1 MEMPGIVALAILFS
15 IYAVGELIAQKTKAV
30 FSTVLG
36 IALIL
41 LAGFWSGVLP
51 RTLIE
56 DAQISGFGNLIAGV
70 LIVSLGTTIDFPE
83 LKRQWKVVV
92 ISLCCVICAVGAIIL
107 AGSPLM
113 GSELAVSGAPIFAGG
128 SAATLIM
135 TTALK
140 EKGLE
145 YAGTFCIALYVTQK
159 FIGVP
164 IASLLLRRTARQF
177 RDIPE
182 LVEEYSRQES
192 PREGGKSAGPLA
204 LPAQFAKPS
213 VYLAKLGIVAVIAYY
228 AAKLTGGK
236 VHYFVMCLLMGA
248 LFFSRL
254 SGEGDSRKDQFQRAH
269 HLFRDDPHFLQSGD
283 HNAAAGSLGAA
294 GSGAHGAAGRRR
306 DGRRGLRPRKAAE
319 CSVRSRGIAG
329 HQLHLRLPHHDA
341 HPAGGIR
348 GSWPERKGKGR
359 HFELSAAEDA
369 DSRFCHRYDRLR
381 ADRRFRSKYAVR
393 RTTLWNRFTN
403 RSAAT
408 STNSVCP

>member
-107 AGSPLM
+107 IGSPLM

-182 LVEEYSRQES
+182 LVEEYSRQEA
-192 PREGGKSAGPLA
+192 PREGGKRAGPLA
-204 LPAQFAKPS
+204 LPVQFAKPS

-236 VHYFVMCLLMGA
+236 VHYFVMCLLMGM
-248 LFFSRL
+248 LFFSLGFLEKGILAKTNSSGLVTFFVTILIFSNLATTTPQQIL
-254 SGEGDSRKDQFQRAH
+254 SVLPSLALTALLGVG
-269 HLFRDDPHFLQSGD
+269 GT
-283 HNAAAGSLGAA
+283 AAAGFVFGKLLNVPFGLSVSLGISCTFGFPTTMLIPQEVSEAF
-294 GSGAHGAAGRRR
+294 GRNEKE
-306 DGRRGLRPRKAAE
+306 KAAILNYLLPKMLTAGFVTVTIA
-319 CSVRSRGIAG
+319 SVLIAG
-329 HQLHLRLPHHDA
+329 FVVNML
-341 HPAGGIR
+341 
-348 GSWPERKGKGR
+348 
-359 HFELSAAEDA
+359 
-369 DSRFCHRYDRLR
+369 
-381 ADRRFRSKYAVR
+381 
-393 RTTLWNRFTN
+393 
-403 RSAAT
+403 
-408 STNSVCP
+408 

>member
-192 PREGGKSAGPLA
+192 PRGGGKSAGPLA

-248 LFFSRL
+248 LFFSLGFLEKGILAKTNSSGLITFFVTILIFSNLATTTPQQVL
-254 SGEGDSRKDQFQRAH
+254 SVLPALALTALLGVG
-269 HLFRDDPHFLQSGD
+269 GT
-283 HNAAAGSLGAA
+283 AAAGFVLGKLLNVPFGLAVSLGISCTFGFPTTMLIPQEVSEAL
-294 GSGAHGAAGRRR
+294 GRNEKE
-306 DGRRGLRPRKAAE
+306 KAAILNYLLPKMLTAGFVTVTIA
-319 CSVRSRGIAG
+319 SVLIAG
-329 HQLHLRLPHHDA
+329 FVVNML
-341 HPAGGIR
+341 
-348 GSWPERKGKGR
+348 
-359 HFELSAAEDA
+359 
-369 DSRFCHRYDRLR
+369 
-381 ADRRFRSKYAVR
+381 
-393 RTTLWNRFTN
+393 
-403 RSAAT
+403 
-408 STNSVCP
+408 

>member
-248 LFFSRL
+248 LFFSLGFLEKGILAKTNSSGLITFFVTILIFSNPATTTPQQVL
-254 SGEGDSRKDQFQRAH
+254 SVLPALALTALLGVG
-269 HLFRDDPHFLQSGD
+269 GT
-283 HNAAAGSLGAA
+283 AAAGFVLGKLLNVPFGLAVSLGISCTFGFPTTMLIPQEVSEAL
-294 GSGAHGAAGRRR
+294 GRNEKE
-306 DGRRGLRPRKAAE
+306 KAAILNYLLPKMLTAGFVTVTIA
-319 CSVRSRGIAG
+319 SVLIAG
-329 HQLHLRLPHHDA
+329 FVVNML
-341 HPAGGIR
+341 
-348 GSWPERKGKGR
+348 
-359 HFELSAAEDA
+359 
-369 DSRFCHRYDRLR
+369 
-381 ADRRFRSKYAVR
+381 
-393 RTTLWNRFTN
+393 
-403 RSAAT
+403 
-408 STNSVCP
+408 

>member
-1 MEMPGIVALAILFS
+1 MKKAGRHMTGIVALTILFCV
-15 IYAVGELIAQKTKAV
+15 YAVSELIAQKTKAV

-36 IALIL
+36 ISLL
-41 LAGFWSGVLP
+41 FLAGFWSGVLP

-56 DAQISGFGNLIAGV
+56 DAQISGFGNLIVGV
-70 LIVSLGTTIDFPE
+70 LVVSLGTTIDFPE

-248 LFFSRL
+248 LFFSLGFLEKGILTKTNSSGLITFFATILIFSNLATTTPQQVL
-254 SGEGDSRKDQFQRAH
+254 SVLPALALTALLGVG
-269 HLFRDDPHFLQSGD
+269 GT
-283 HNAAAGSLGAA
+283 AAAGFVLGKLLNVPFGLAVSLGISCTFGFPTTMLIPQEVSEAL
-294 GSGAHGAAGRRR
+294 GRNEKE
-306 DGRRGLRPRKAAE
+306 KAAILNYLLPKMLTAGFVTVTIA
-319 CSVRSRGIAG
+319 SVLIAG
-329 HQLHLRLPHHDA
+329 FVVNML
-341 HPAGGIR
+341 
-348 GSWPERKGKGR
+348 
-359 HFELSAAEDA
+359 
-369 DSRFCHRYDRLR
+369 
-381 ADRRFRSKYAVR
+381 
-393 RTTLWNRFTN
+393 
-403 RSAAT
+403 
-408 STNSVCP
+408 